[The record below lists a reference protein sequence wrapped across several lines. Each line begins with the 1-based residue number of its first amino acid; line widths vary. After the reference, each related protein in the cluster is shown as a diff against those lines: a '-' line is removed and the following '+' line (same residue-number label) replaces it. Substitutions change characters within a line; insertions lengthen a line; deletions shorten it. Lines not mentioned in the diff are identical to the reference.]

1 MPAGAFPVVAVA
13 LESPPR
19 DAREAAYYRALAAYV
34 GERGGLVFGAS
45 PAFLARATRR
55 GVRGFSLLNS
65 PGKPGTYPAPHV
77 VYNRL
82 RRRTA
87 ESSPVWEAALRRL
100 ARLQVVVVNGRFLD
114 KWAVHQC
121 LAATSLRRYLPPTT
135 PYTDGAHLRRVLEE
149 WGSVYLKPRNG
160 SGGRGI
166 FVLTRLDPS
175 SEPADSSPTSVSAG
189 EKTPRTLRGE
199 ELPVRIRTSTS
210 EEPAVLSLRDFLR
223 RTHRRLRRHGYLVQH
238 ALPAL
243 RLRGRPADVRAVV
256 VWDGERWRVASAV
269 LRLGRPGSP
278 VSNIAQGGTALPLR
292 RTWTRLRHLYPRLPR
307 TDAPLRR
314 LARLAAQALDGC
326 AFVPIG
332 ELGVDLLPTPDG
344 RTYLLELNAKPDKRS
359 ARPGLPPTVPVLH
372 RMFVAFARRRY
383 PPGNRHFT

>member
-55 GVRGFSLLNS
+55 GVRRLSLLNS

-121 LAATSLRRYLPPTT
+121 LAATSLRRYLPLP
-135 PYTDGAHLRRVLEE
+135 
-149 WGSVYLKPRNG
+149 
-160 SGGRGI
+160 
-166 FVLTRLDPS
+166 
-175 SEPADSSPTSVSAG
+175 
-189 EKTPRTLRGE
+189 PRTRTA
-199 ELPVRIRTSTS
+199 RTSGVCSRSGEASTS
-210 EEPAVLSLRDFLR
+210 SRGTDRGKGDLRPHPPGSLLR
-223 RTHRRLRRHGYLVQH
+223 ACRLF
-238 ALPAL
+238 P
-243 RLRGRPADVRAVV
+243 DVRF
-256 VWDGERWRVASAV
+256 
-269 LRLGRPGSP
+269 
-278 VSNIAQGGTALPLR
+278 R
-292 RTWTRLRHLYPRLPR
+292 RRK
-307 TDAPLRR
+307 DAPY
-314 LARLAAQALDGC
+314 A
-326 AFVPIG
+326 
-332 ELGVDLLPTPDG
+332 
-344 RTYLLELNAKPDKRS
+344 
-359 ARPGLPPTVPVLH
+359 
-372 RMFVAFARRRY
+372 
-383 PPGNRHFT
+383 